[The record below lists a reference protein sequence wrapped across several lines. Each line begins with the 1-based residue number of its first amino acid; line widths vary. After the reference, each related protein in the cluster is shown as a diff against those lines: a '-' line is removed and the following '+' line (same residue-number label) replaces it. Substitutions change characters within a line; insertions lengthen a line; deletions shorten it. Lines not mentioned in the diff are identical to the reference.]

1 LEHTPNFSRRAGRT
15 LEEAFRAFSDP
26 LLVAKADRY
35 ASARPPVVGWV
46 LGEPKTPYEI
56 AHDEYWRIRRPL
68 EDALLERLKSGE
80 LCAIGFEV
88 PASASSTQELINPQ
102 LWHVLVPKFDD
113 STAAGAG
120 LNLVDILVFDST
132 EMRLATKIDDDTSI
146 AAAYEPISIVANRD
160 YSVVVLGEVEFKFG
174 QLQAAVVKALH
185 GASRTDDPWRN
196 GKALLA
202 ETRAQTRS
210 LGDLFR
216 RHQNWR
222 LLIETYRGM
231 YRLRNQRT

>member
-1 LEHTPNFSRRAGRT
+1 LEHTPNVSRRSGRT
-15 LEEAFRAFSDP
+15 LEEAYRAFSDP
-26 LLVAKADRY
+26 LLIAKADRY
-35 ASARPPVVGWV
+35 ASAKNPLLFWV
-46 LGEPKTPYEI
+46 AGEPKSPYEI

-68 EDALLERLKSGE
+68 EDAFLEKLKSGE
-80 LCAIGFEV
+80 LCAVGVEV
-88 PASASSTQELINPQ
+88 PASASSTHELINPQ
-102 LWHVLVPKFDD
+102 LWHVLVPNFEE

-120 LNLVDILVFDST
+120 LNVVDILVFDST
-132 EMRLATKIDDDTSI
+132 ELKLATKIVDDTSI
-146 AAAYEPISIVANRD
+146 AAAYEPISIVANKD
-160 YSVVVLGEVEFKFG
+160 CSVVVLGEVEFRFG

-185 GASRTDDPWRN
+185 EASHTDDPWRN

-202 ETRAQTRS
+202 ETGAQTRS

-231 YRLRNQRT
+231 YRLTNQRT